1 MNPGSILRSLM
12 RHSRRSMGVSRPAAF
27 YPRVLYA
34 ALILVGWGAAL
45 GPELCLPDC
54 RDNGAPG
61 RQCETVQVI
70 VDEGMVAC
78 GPRHAWQ
85 VVGWLNIQQSYR
97 DRDSGRTLLHYAAAG
112 NWPALT
118 RALLVLGANRNAR
131 TVMEATPLHY
141 ARGDRSWGVAA
152 ALLAHGADP
161 NARNF
166 LGKTPLHQTGHFNG
180 ATVAET
186 LLAHGADPQA
196 RDIDGRTPLHTAAL
210 LRSADVAAVLLAHG
224 ADPQARDIYGQTP
237 LHIAAGSGASVDM
250 VRILLVQG
258 VDPQARNDQGQTA
271 LDLARHW
278 NRAAAI
284 KILQQYGD

>member
-1 MNPGSILRSLM
+1 MNPGSILRFLM
-12 RHSRRSMGVSRPAAF
+12 RRSRRSTGISRPSAF

-45 GPELCLPDC
+45 GPELCLPAC
-54 RDNGAPG
+54 RDNGAQG

-70 VDEGMVAC
+70 VDEGMAAC
-78 GPRHAWQ
+78 GPRHAWK
-85 VVGWLNIQQSYR
+85 VGGWLNIQQAYR

-112 NWPALT
+112 NWQVLT

-141 ARGDRSWGVAA
+141 ARGDRSQGVGA

-210 LRSADVAAVLLAHG
+210 LRSVDVAAVLLAHG
-224 ADPQARDIYGQTP
+224 ADPQARDSYGQTP

-250 VRILLVQG
+250 VRILLAQG